1 MTDANPQREVAR
13 ERTEAY
19 RERRRHGRVLV
30 QVEVS
35 LHHLAALE
43 RLALLDSGEREKACI
58 AWAVERFLDA
68 APQALVTL
76 ISGGQPVIFV
86 RNGRPVAVVM
96 DVDSYEEAEAA
107 LAAGA

>member
-35 LHHLAALE
+35 LHHLVALE

-68 APQALVTL
+68 APHVSAL
-76 ISGGQPVIFV
+76 G
-86 RNGRPVAVVM
+86 
-96 DVDSYEEAEAA
+96 DA
-107 LAAGA
+107 LWPESEKAGV

>member
-43 RLALLDSGEREKACI
+43 RLALLDAGEREKACI

-68 APQALVTL
+68 APHVSAL
-76 ISGGQPVIFV
+76 G
-86 RNGRPVAVVM
+86 
-96 DVDSYEEAEAA
+96 DA
-107 LAAGA
+107 LWPESEKAGV